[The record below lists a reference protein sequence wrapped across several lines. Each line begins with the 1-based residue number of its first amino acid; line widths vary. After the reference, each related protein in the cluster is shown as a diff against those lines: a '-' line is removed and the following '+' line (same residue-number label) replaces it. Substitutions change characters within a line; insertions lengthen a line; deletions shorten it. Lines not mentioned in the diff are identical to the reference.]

1 MHQLRSNQE
10 RETTYLHWRNL
21 IQGISYTSHEI
32 AEHQRGASLVAQ
44 TVKDPP
50 AMRETWV
57 RPLGWEDP
65 LEEGMATHTSIFAW
79 RIPIDRGPW
88 WPQSMGFSRPEY
100 WSG

>member
-10 RETTYLHWRNL
+10 RETTYLYWRNL

-65 LEEGMATHTSIFAW
+65 LKKIGNPLQCSCLENSM
-79 RIPIDRGPW
+79 DRGAW
-88 WPQSMGFSRPEY
+88 WVTVHGVAESDRTE
-100 WSG
+100 